1 MLVQTHFSTQEDM
14 QKHGL
19 SPTTENE
26 GLPGRWFQDR
36 SPDAT
41 GEALEAAKWASWE
54 NDRSFWIQREYLIGA
69 IQENGFDMVFEQYD
83 CLESPIAQTM
93 TQGYYRTDN
102 RCMFIGIRTG
112 V

>member
-69 IQENGFDMVFEQYD
+69 IHENGFDMVFEQYD
-83 CLESPIAQTM
+83 CLDSPIAQSM
-93 TQGYYRTDN
+93 TQGFYRTDN